1 MAKDLIAAGTVENG
15 QIMLNPAALSMMGG
29 GQSVPQMQL
38 PQMQQLPMSQQMPQ
52 MMMMQSAPRPP
63 AEFRKALADSCCRD
77 SKPWTSRRNATE

>member
-38 PQMQQLPMSQQMPQ
+38 PQMQQLQMSQ
-52 MMMMQSAPRPP
+52 
-63 AEFRKALADSCCRD
+63 
-77 SKPWTSRRNATE
+77 